1 MARPLYTDE
10 QQYLSDVL
18 TAWMKSGNTPGSVQD
33 VVYAIDSLVI
43 ARMSQVL
50 KRDNPGTPKY
60 GGTHG
65 K

>member
-1 MARPLYTDE
+1 MAKPLYTKE
-10 QQYLSDVL
+10 QQHLNDVL
-18 TAWMKSGNTPGSVQD
+18 VRWMKSGNIQNTVQD

-50 KRDNPGTPKY
+50 KRDETPKY
-60 GGTHG
+60 GGTYG